1 MILTILNFEDS
12 NVYQID
18 MTTISIWD
26 ELWTSEDYEDFL
38 NDNEF
43 KLSNIEWMVGKDTEI
58 LNLKTPEIW
67 DGTQWIKT

>member
-1 MILTILNFEDS
+1 MILTVLNFEDS

-18 MTTISIWD
+18 MTTVSIWD

-43 KLSNIEWMVGKDTEI
+43 KLSNIEWMVGKNTEI
-58 LNLKTPEIW
+58 LNMEYN
-67 DGTQWIKT
+67 G

>member
-1 MILTILNFEDS
+1 MKLTILNFEDS

-18 MTTISIWD
+18 MRVVPIWD

-58 LNLKTPEIW
+58 LNMEYN
-67 DGTQWIKT
+67 G

>member
-1 MILTILNFEDS
+1 MILTVLNFEDS

-18 MTTISIWD
+18 MTTVSIWD

-58 LNLKTPEIW
+58 LNMEYN
-67 DGTQWIKT
+67 G

>member
-18 MTTISIWD
+18 MRVVSIWD

-58 LNLKTPEIW
+58 LNMKYNA
-67 DGTQWIKT
+67 

>member
-18 MTTISIWD
+18 MRVVPIWD

-43 KLSNIEWMVGKDTEI
+43 KLSNIEWMVGEDTEI
-58 LNLKTPEIW
+58 LNMKYN
-67 DGTQWIKT
+67 G

>member
-18 MTTISIWD
+18 MTTVSIWD

-58 LNLKTPEIW
+58 LNMEYN
-67 DGTQWIKT
+67 G

>member
-18 MTTISIWD
+18 MRVVSIWD

-43 KLSNIEWMVGKDTEI
+43 KLSNIEWMVGKNTEI
-58 LNLKTPEIW
+58 LNMEYN
-67 DGTQWIKT
+67 G

>member
-18 MTTISIWD
+18 MRVVSIWD

-58 LNLKTPEIW
+58 LNMEYN
-67 DGTQWIKT
+67 G

>member
-18 MTTISIWD
+18 MTNVSIWD
-26 ELWTSEDYEDFL
+26 ELWTSEDYENFL

-58 LNLKTPEIW
+58 LNMKYNV
-67 DGTQWIKT
+67 

>member
-18 MTTISIWD
+18 MTTVSIWD

-38 NDNEF
+38 YDNEF
-43 KLSNIEWMVGKDTEI
+43 KPSNIEWMVGKDTEI
-58 LNLKTPEIW
+58 LNMEYN
-67 DGTQWIKT
+67 G

>member
-1 MILTILNFEDS
+1 MILTVLNFEDS

-18 MTTISIWD
+18 MKQVSIWD

-58 LNLKTPEIW
+58 LNMKYCL
-67 DGTQWIKT
+67 

>member
-18 MTTISIWD
+18 MTTIPIWD

-58 LNLKTPEIW
+58 LNLKTLEIW

>member
-18 MTTISIWD
+18 MTTVPIWD

-38 NDNEF
+38 YDNEF
-43 KLSNIEWMVGKDTEI
+43 KPSNIEWMVGKDTEI
-58 LNLKTPEIW
+58 LNMEYN
-67 DGTQWIKT
+67 G

>member
-18 MTTISIWD
+18 MTTIPIWD

-58 LNLKTPEIW
+58 LNMEYN
-67 DGTQWIKT
+67 G

>member
-18 MTTISIWD
+18 MTTVSVWD

-43 KLSNIEWMVGKDTEI
+43 KLSNIEWMVGKNTEI
-58 LNLKTPEIW
+58 LNMEYN
-67 DGTQWIKT
+67 G

>member
-58 LNLKTPEIW
+58 LNMEHN
-67 DGTQWIKT
+67 G

>member
-18 MTTISIWD
+18 MTTVSIWD

-43 KLSNIEWMVGKDTEI
+43 KLSNIEWMVGEDTEI
-58 LNLKTPEIW
+58 LNMKYN
-67 DGTQWIKT
+67 G

>member
-18 MTTISIWD
+18 MTTVSVWD

-58 LNLKTPEIW
+58 LNMEYN
-67 DGTQWIKT
+67 G

>member
-18 MTTISIWD
+18 MRPIPIWD
-26 ELWTSEDYEDFL
+26 ELWTSEDYEEFL

-43 KLSNIEWMVGKDTEI
+43 KLSNIEWMVGKDTEF
-58 LNLKTPEIW
+58 
-67 DGTQWIKT
+67 

>member
-1 MILTILNFEDS
+1 MKLTILNFEDS

-18 MTTISIWD
+18 MRVVPIWD

-43 KLSNIEWMVGKDTEI
+43 KLSNIEWMVGEDTEI
-58 LNLKTPEIW
+58 LNMKYN
-67 DGTQWIKT
+67 G